1 MEKLYGIDHLDYLKN
16 RIEIKDKEINGNNFT
31 IIKRQYS
38 PRDFLDDHKR
48 KKKKF
53 KRKISKKFTAFF
65 GDKFKLKLSSNNLNI
80 KLR

>member
-1 MEKLYGIDHLDYLKN
+1 MEKLYGIEHLDYLKN
-16 RIEIKDKEINGNNFT
+16 RIEIKETEINGNNFT

-48 KKKKF
+48 KKKKT
-53 KRKISKKFTAFF
+53 KRRISKKFTAFF
-65 GDKFKLKLSSNNLNI
+65 GDKFKLKLSTKNLNI